1 MVVLRQFNKEPERSR
16 NNKVIKNKIK
26 LFDLNS
32 HKAKNERSS

>member
-1 MVVLRQFNKEPERSR
+1 MVVLRQFDKELERSR
-16 NNKVIKNKIK
+16 NNKVIKNKII